1 MTQTRKILDYAL
13 EKEIWNE
20 GKIPVG
26 VDEAG
31 RGPLAG
37 PVIAAAV
44 ILPRGCKIEGL
55 KDSKQLP
62 PKRRENL
69 FRHIQNTA
77 IAISTGIVEAE
88 EIDEL
93 NILKATILA
102 MERAIKS
109 LEVQPLFV
117 LIDGNIKTSIEIPQK
132 AVIKGDSIY
141 PSIAAASIVAKVTR
155 DSLMN
160 YYHSVYPQYNFIK
173 NKGYPTKEHI
183 DALRRFGPCPIHRKT
198 FKWVL

>member
-55 KDSKQLP
+55 KDSKQLS

>member
-1 MTQTRKILDYAL
+1 MTQTRKTLDYAL
-13 EKEIWNE
+13 EKEIWNK

-37 PVIAAAV
+37 PVVAAAV

-93 NILKATILA
+93 NILKATIIA

-109 LEVQPLFV
+109 LEIQPLFV
-117 LIDGNIKTSIEIPQK
+117 LIDGNIKTSIKIPQK

-155 DSLMN
+155 DSLMD